1 MGSTAPPRRRSGAD
15 MEKKQVLSGK
25 SQQVKYS
32 NSEAD
37 THGGDALSAWR
48 RLHRSYVDGTPG
60 RLDAGEPA
68 RQRRRP
74 RWTDTKDGKSSS
86 KYVLRHRGQ
95 RRNSCSMLAR
105 RDWLRLVAPGPIV
118 LSGLF
123 LGQAPHLP
131 TLLGS
136 IHPACDPITKFP
148 CFSPICFPLWANRLP
163 DSSAGGAS
171 FSGAETAL
179 LPICVGHNARDEGK
193 ATGQQPAGRKRGRLP
208 AGGRQE
214 GLERASGGQATA
226 TSREIISSGNAT
238 ATANATPLQ
247 SRPLAPRPPASICSS
262 LAFGGCQA
270 LLLTLVRHEN
280 ADSFRRRSGWRLHV
294 SVSFFVSS
302 CSVAEAGK
310 LRVPACSVSRGG
322 AVQADASS
330 RRDAFFF
337 FLSPPIDPAAAA
349 TGQPSVGA
357 WVDCQMGCRRNRR
370 MRSAP
375 LLPNGFCLCCGLR
388 RRLHRSRRCARS
400 SGERGRDGKK
410 HGSGRTQGQAIAVS
424 RQRAPPRSPARRS
437 LYLVSAAP
445 HRLSRL
451 IALRFTPMR
460 KASAGLEPALADT
473 RTRSLSAACFI
484 YFDRCTRSNSCSHG
498 LCGRLQRLQQA
509 SAGFKRLLK
518 TQIAGDYASQHGRC
532 GVPLV

>member
-1 MGSTAPPRRRSGAD
+1 MRT
-15 MEKKQVLSGK
+15 LSGG
-25 SQQVKYS
+25 VP
-32 NSEAD
+32 A
-37 THGGDALSAWR
+37 GACMCRFLFLSAAAAWPK
-48 RLHRSYVDGTPG
+48 LENYASP
-60 RLDAGEPA
+60 PA
-68 RQRRRP
+68 A
-74 RWTDTKDGKSSS
+74 
-86 KYVLRHRGQ
+86 
-95 RRNSCSMLAR
+95 C
-105 RDWLRLVAPGPIV
+105 LVAAQCK
-118 LSGLF
+118 L
-123 LGQAPHLP
+123 
-131 TLLGS
+131 T
-136 IHPACDPITKFP
+136 
-148 CFSPICFPLWANRLP
+148 RR
-163 DSSAGGAS
+163 AG
-171 FSGAETAL
+171 
-179 LPICVGHNARDEGK
+179 
-193 ATGQQPAGRKRGRLP
+193 
-208 AGGRQE
+208 
-214 GLERASGGQATA
+214 
-226 TSREIISSGNAT
+226 
-238 ATANATPLQ
+238 ATP
-247 SRPLAPRPPASICSS
+247 S
-262 LAFGGCQA
+262 
-270 LLLTLVRHEN
+270 
-280 ADSFRRRSGWRLHV
+280 
-294 SVSFFVSS
+294 
-302 CSVAEAGK
+302 
-310 LRVPACSVSRGG
+310 
-322 AVQADASS
+322 
-330 RRDAFFF
+330 FF

-375 LLPNGFCLCCGLR
+375 LLPNGFRLCCGLR

-498 LCGRLQRLQQA
+498 FCGRLQRLQQA

-518 TQIAGDYASQHGRC
+518 TQIAGDYPSQHGRC